1 MVEAQVHSALAGSAG
16 SRPSVGA
23 AADADKELID
33 RIAAADAQAMRTL
46 ITRHNIHVFRYV
58 LGIVKDQ
65 TLAED
70 LLGEIFVDVWRQA
83 HQFEAR
89 SRVSTWLFAIA
100 RHKAMSTLRRRRM
113 HENLDEALDIADPS
127 ENAEVTL
134 QKTDRDKV
142 LSHCLTKLS
151 PGHREVLD
159 LVYYHEEPID
169 SVATILDIPM
179 NTVKTRMFYAR
190 RHLAALL
197 AEAGIDRATP

>member
-1 MVEAQVHSALAGSAG
+1 VVEAQVHSALAGSVC
-16 SRPSVGA
+16 SQPSVGA

-33 RIAAADAQAMRTL
+33 RIAAADTQAMRTL

-70 LLGEIFVDVWRQA
+70 ILGEIFFDVWRQA
-83 HQFEAR
+83 YQFEAR
-89 SRVSTWLFAIA
+89 ARVSTWLFAIA
-100 RHKAMSTLRRRRM
+100 RHKAMSALRRRRM
-113 HENLDEALDIADPS
+113 HENLDEALDIVDPC

-134 QKTDRDKV
+134 QKTDRDKI
-142 LSHCLTKLS
+142 LSHCLSKLS
-151 PGHREVLD
+151 SGHREVLD

-169 SVATILDIPM
+169 SVATILGIPL

-190 RHLAALL
+190 RHLAAML
-197 AEAGIDRATP
+197 AKAGIDCATP